1 MPMVRTNS
9 GRAYG
14 HVTTKMSQMGR
25 LRDFL
30 TYRATLERAMRALGA
45 PLEPSIMRFDLLET
59 TRSVRN
65 VLDMWNVLKQLC
77 LCGQFVLAIIRNGDT
92 TSTFLCYA
100 TTTPQLTIYVALGRT
115 PSHRP

>member
-1 MPMVRTNS
+1 MLPYLLIELFTLACLLSMPMVRTNS

-30 TYRATLERAMRALGA
+30 TYRATLERAMLALGA

-59 TRSVRN
+59 TRPRLVKR
-65 VLDMWNVLKQLC
+65 W
-77 LCGQFVLAIIRNGDT
+77 I
-92 TSTFLCYA
+92 
-100 TTTPQLTIYVALGRT
+100 ALSSG
-115 PSHRP
+115 